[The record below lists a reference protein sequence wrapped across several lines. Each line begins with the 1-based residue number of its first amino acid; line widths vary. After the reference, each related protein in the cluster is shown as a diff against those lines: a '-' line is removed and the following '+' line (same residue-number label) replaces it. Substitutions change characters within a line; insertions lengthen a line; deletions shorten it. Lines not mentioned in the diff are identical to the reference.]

1 MVRFDVAK
9 EKDVVSID
17 NLVRGKC
24 WDKGG
29 NIMSQMERMKRSRPW
44 IDPWVVQKGCMGWD
58 VVADIY

>member
-1 MVRFDVAK
+1 MAK

-29 NIMSQMERMKRSRPW
+29 N
-44 IDPWVVQKGCMGWD
+44 
-58 VVADIY
+58 VADGDNEKE